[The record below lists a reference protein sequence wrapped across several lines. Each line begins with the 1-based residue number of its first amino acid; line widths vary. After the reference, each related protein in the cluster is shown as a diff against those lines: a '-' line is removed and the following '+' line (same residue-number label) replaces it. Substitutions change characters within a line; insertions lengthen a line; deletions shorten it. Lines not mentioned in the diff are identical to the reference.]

1 MRRPLDL
8 AICPFQIKD
17 SEPCKAREDMAAE
30 GYGGAWDGD
39 LGAAEE
45 DGPRAREWAGGA
57 GEQWTGP
64 PGAWSLP

>member
-8 AICPFQIKD
+8 AICPFQTKD

-39 LGAAEE
+39 VGATEGYVE
-45 DGPRAREWAGGA
+45 AREWDMGAGGWGRVDRA
-57 GEQWTGP
+57 T
-64 PGAWSLP
+64 